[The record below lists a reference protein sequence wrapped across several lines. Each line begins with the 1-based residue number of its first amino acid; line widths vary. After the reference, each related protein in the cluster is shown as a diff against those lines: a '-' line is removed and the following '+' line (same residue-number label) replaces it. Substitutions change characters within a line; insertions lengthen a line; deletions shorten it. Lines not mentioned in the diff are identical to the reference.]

1 MRLKQSI
8 SDYIS
13 AAREV
18 MTSGELYL
26 DMVEKRLIPECP
38 TTITG
43 STMDAIYYAATGD
56 QEASERA
63 FETAANFK
71 SQHGDPDV
79 RACWLRGVLD
89 GL

>member
-1 MRLKQSI
+1 MLKTSI
-8 SDYIS
+8 VEYMT
-13 AAREV
+13 AAREL

-43 STMDAIYYAATGD
+43 STMDSIYYALTGD
-56 QEASERA
+56 REASELA

-71 SQHGDPDV
+71 SQHGDPDL

-89 GL
+89 TI